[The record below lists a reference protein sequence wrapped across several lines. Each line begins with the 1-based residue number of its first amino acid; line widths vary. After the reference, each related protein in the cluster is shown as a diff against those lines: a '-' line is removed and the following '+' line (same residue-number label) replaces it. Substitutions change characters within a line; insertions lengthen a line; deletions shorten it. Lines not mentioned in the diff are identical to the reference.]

1 MEKVF
6 TLAELVEEYGTEVQK
21 ESFKK
26 NGNLNRRSFGS
37 IIKRVEQD
45 WESVKEEGRGSKR
58 KIKCSGKLE
67 DKAMKKDGRVRSGR
81 QQVEHRIPMDIIVA
95 THLEYDMTNQAS
107 MSLGKWAIEFG
118 LITELEYDLLRSRHN
133 SKKYQKH
140 INIAVELGIIDEDQ
154 TKLLDEFT
162 QYCLEI
168 YGQLAKTLE
177 HMKKCG
183 IILFYEN
190 WKGYCKDG
198 KVDINPEIM
207 KKIEKTRRDLMEK
220 HDVVEFNLTAHGNAK
235 KVKNFKREWK
245 EALAEV
251 KDENGNKL
259 GIKYYWKEYAV
270 ILKASSKAVQRYLE
284 TYCADALEAYVT
296 NKDLFINENEAD
308 YVLKRKVN
316 IMKKVEK
323 RHKQKLKEYKE
334 QKITFATTEEE
345 KWIRFFYTQQELE
358 DIIAGYD
365 LGVKR
370 LHLQNLYMERMGQLF
385 ELYNIK
391 GYTIK
396 NTLKESL
403 N

>member
-6 TLAELVEEYGTEVQK
+6 TLVELVEEYGTEVQK
-21 ESFKK
+21 ELLQKY
-26 NGNLNRRSFGS
+26 GNLNKRSFDS
-37 IIKRVEQD
+37 IIKSVEQD
-45 WESVKEEGRGSKR
+45 WELIEVEGRGSKR
-58 KIKCSGKLE
+58 KIKCSGKHE

-95 THLEYDMTNQAS
+95 THLEYNMTEQAS
-107 MSLGKWAIEFG
+107 MSLGKWAVEFG
-118 LITELEYDLLRSRHN
+118 VITELENELLRSRYN
-133 SKKYQKH
+133 SVLRQKH
-140 INIAVELGIIDEDQ
+140 IDMVIEHGILEEDQ
-154 TKLLDEFT
+154 MQLLDEFT
-162 QYCLEI
+162 AHCLEI

-190 WKGYCKDG
+190 WMGYGKDG

-207 KKIEKTRRDLMEK
+207 KKIQKTRRDLMKK
-220 HDVVEFNLTAHGNAK
+220 HDVVEFNLTAHYNAK

-245 EALAEV
+245 QALAEV
-251 KDENGNKL
+251 KDEFGNVL

-284 TYCADALEAYVT
+284 MYCSDALEAYV
-296 NKDLFINENEAD
+296 NDKDLFINENEAD
-308 YVLKRKVN
+308 YVLKRKAN
-316 IMKKVEK
+316 IMKKAEK

-334 QKITFATTEEE
+334 QKIEFATEEE
-345 KWIRFFYTQQELE
+345 EDFIRFFYTQKELE
-358 DIIAGYD
+358 DIYAGYD
-365 LGVKR
+365 IGVQR

-385 ELYNIK
+385 ELYN
-391 GYTIK
+391 
-396 NTLKESL
+396 LKVYSS

>member
-1 MEKVF
+1 MEKIF

-21 ESFKK
+21 ESFEN
-26 NGNLNRRSFGS
+26 NGNLNRRSFDS

-81 QQVEHRIPMDIIVA
+81 QQVEHRIPMDVIVA
-95 THLEYDMTNQAS
+95 THLEYDMTKLAS
-107 MSLGKWAIEFG
+107 MSLGKWAVEFG
-118 LITELEYDLLRSRHN
+118 LITELEYDLLRSRHS
-133 SKKYQKH
+133 SKLRQKH
-140 INIAVELGIIDEDQ
+140 IDKAIQSGILEEDQ

-162 QYCLEI
+162 QHCLEI
-168 YGQLAKTLE
+168 YGQLVKTLE

-190 WKGYCKDG
+190 WMAYGDDG
-198 KVDINPEIM
+198 KVSINPEIM
-207 KKIEKTRRDLMEK
+207 KKILKARRELKKK
-220 HDVVEFNLTAHGNAK
+220 HDVVEFNLTAHRNAK

-245 EALAEV
+245 EVLAEV
-251 KDENGNKL
+251 KDENGNNL

-284 TYCADALEAYVT
+284 TYCADSLEAYV
-296 NKDLFINENEAD
+296 NDKDLFINETVANYE
-308 YVLKRKVN
+308 LKRKVN
-316 IMKKVEK
+316 IMKKAEK
-323 RHKQKLKEYKE
+323 RHMQKLEEYKQ
-334 QKITFATTEEE
+334 QKIKFDSPDEEE
-345 KWIRFFYTQQELE
+345 MIRIFYTQQELE

-370 LHLQNLYMERMGQLF
+370 LHLQKLYMERMGQLF
-385 ELYNIK
+385 DLYSL
-391 GYTIK
+391 GY
-396 NTLKESL
+396 NNPFEGVS
-403 N
+403 